1 MSHPSDDV
9 KDYVMSTSNSTR
21 NLGVTAAVVGVV
33 VAILAG
39 FAIAQSMSDSGSEG
53 AGGTGAQ
60 VVRSESHR
68 LDEVPDAEAT
78 LVEFL
83 DFECEACGAAYPF
96 IEDLRERYEGE
107 LEFVIR
113 YFPLDGHAN
122 SRNAAHAVE
131 AASRQGELEAMYQRM
146 FDAQAQWGEQQE
158 SQAPLFR
165 SWAEEL
171 GLDMEQY
178 DRDVDSDDV
187 AERVERDFQDGSDL
201 DVSGTPTFFLNGE
214 KLEPQSEQD
223 FYDAIDAALEN

>member
-1 MSHPSDDV
+1 M
-9 KDYVMSTSNSTR
+9 
-21 NLGVTAAVVGVV
+21 TAAVVAVA

-39 FAIAQSMSDSGSEG
+39 FAIAQTMGDSASEESV
-53 AGGTGAQ
+53 GAQ
-60 VVRSESHR
+60 TVREESHR
-68 LDEVPDAEAT
+68 LDQVPDAKAT

-131 AASRQGELEAMYQRM
+131 AASRQDELEAMYQRM
-146 FDAQAQWGEQQE
+146 FATQAEWGEQQE

-165 SWAEEL
+165 SWAEDL

-178 DRDVDSDDV
+178 DRDVASDDV
-187 AERVERDFQDGSDL
+187 AERVDRDFREGEAL
-201 DVSGTPTFFLNGE
+201 EVSGTPTFFLNGE

-223 FYDAIDAALEN
+223 FYDAIDEALAE